1 MSILSGAAIEAAV
14 RDGKIVIDGFDPKYL
29 NPASY
34 DLTLGNKVG
43 VYKEGLLDAKSE
55 NDYGIHAYATGS
67 ARYGIILKPGK
78 LYLMHTVERIGSKTL
93 VSVIDGKSSIG
104 RLGICVHL
112 TAGYGDPGFL
122 GQYTLEVT
130 CVREVIVYPGMRFA
144 QVRFHTM
151 ELGGLEPTQYEGN
164 YVGATAEGPVPSK
177 SWKQFEDKT

>member
-14 RDGKIVIDGFDPKYL
+14 RAGKIVIDGFDPKHL

-34 DLTLGNKVG
+34 DLTLGRTVG
-43 VYKEGLLDAKSE
+43 AYEDGLLDSKSE
-55 NDYGIHAYATGS
+55 NTYNTHEYDS
-67 ARYGIILKPGK
+67 EYGIILKPGR

-112 TAGYGDPGFL
+112 TAGYGDPGFF

-151 ELGGLEPTQYEGN
+151 ELGGHPSWQYEGN
-164 YVGATAEGPVPSK
+164 YVDATAAGPVPSK
-177 SWKQFEDKT
+177 SWKQFGDWA